1 MTVLMREE
9 LNDADLAW
17 AAADPSVAGVM
28 GQLLRARQSEAA
40 NLAPVAVLSRESR
53 VVDPAV
59 LRARGAL

>member
-17 AAADPSVAGVM
+17 AAADHAVASVM
-28 GQLLRARQSEAA
+28 GQLLRARQELDIRNAA
-40 NLAPVAVLSRESR
+40 RPRPTPRPVA
-53 VVDPAV
+53 DPAL

>member
-17 AAADPSVAGVM
+17 AAADASLPGAI
-28 GQLLRARQSEAA
+28 GQFLLAQQGLATGNLDTDRAPRDGE
-40 NLAPVAVLSRESR
+40 

-59 LRARGAL
+59 LRAWGAL